1 MKKQLTNDEKITAL
15 TAAISRADRELDLI
29 LEPMDH
35 RTSEWSLTICKRVRN
50 ILRRALAKV
59 QAGQQPAPTQSA
71 RSAGGREK
79 ETADARN

>member
-1 MKKQLTNDEKITAL
+1 MTDAEKITKLA
-15 TAAISRADRELDLI
+15 TAISRADRELDLI

-35 RTSEWSLTICKRVRN
+35 HTAEWSLTICKRVRN

-71 RSAGGREK
+71 RSAGGRGK